1 MSMSRAL
8 RFCLSWMAWIGAAYA
23 CLAAA
28 QEAPALMLADVFQE
42 NTEIEGW
49 VMSEKLD
56 GVRAYWD
63 GARLISRQGN
73 VFRAPPYFTHG
84 FPPFPVDGELF
95 SRRGEFERI
104 AAIVRSGEDKGWHSL
119 KLHVFDVPQAPG
131 DLRQRLGVLEKYL
144 QERPAAHIT
153 VIPQYPVG
161 HRAHLQAFLQAV
173 EQQGGEGVIVRDPA
187 APYTAGRSRQML
199 KLKRTLDDEC
209 TVVAHHAGKGRH
221 QGRLGALSCRNARGV
236 FRIGAGFSDA
246 DRENPPPIGSLITYR
261 HRGFTKNGIPRFAAF
276 WRVRADAAAGHAAMP
291 VPASQA
297 ENQKRRRDADM
308 RR

>member
-8 RFCLSWMAWIGAAYA
+8 RFCLSWMAWIGAVYA

-28 QEAPALMLADVFQE
+28 QGASALMLADVFQE

-161 HRAHLQAFLQAV
+161 LALLGFFRRFL
-173 EQQGGEGVIVRDPA
+173 GD
-187 APYTAGRSRQML
+187 
-199 KLKRTLDDEC
+199 
-209 TVVAHHAGKGRH
+209 
-221 QGRLGALSCRNARGV
+221 
-236 FRIGAGFSDA
+236 
-246 DRENPPPIGSLITYR
+246 
-261 HRGFTKNGIPRFAAF
+261 
-276 WRVRADAAAGHAAMP
+276 
-291 VPASQA
+291 
-297 ENQKRRRDADM
+297 
-308 RR
+308 